1 MRFRGQ
7 ILTRD
12 GVLFL
17 ASDADFLRLIVR
29 VREQKARFRVELLH
43 VRLRVKL
50 FYPNGDRVASAD
62 IRSALQA
69 LADPVV
75 LAAVTN
81 RSAAGTSR
89 SGGPVAVGGS
99 AGFVG
104 RGFRQAGVV
113 APPDSLTG
121 ETRPVFWAE
130 HVEA

>member
-1 MRFRGQ
+1 MKFCGH

-12 GVLFL
+12 GVLYL
-17 ASDADFLRLIVR
+17 TTNADFLALILHVKA
-29 VREQKARFRVELLH
+29 QKRRFGVELPH
-43 VRLRVKL
+43 ERLRVKL

-81 RSAAGTSR
+81 RSAAGLPR
-89 SGGPVAVGGS
+89 SGGPVADGGS

-104 RGFRQAGVV
+104 CGFRQAGVV

-121 ETRPVFWAE
+121 ETRPVFA
-130 HVEA
+130 VGQQGA